1 MIFDPL
7 AIHTFCLK
15 GLSNHNKLGLKK
27 EKIEEL
33 VLDSGRSFT
42 KSQNDGKLL

>member
-7 AIHTFCLK
+7 AIH
-15 GLSNHNKLGLKK
+15 NKLGLKK
-27 EKIEEL
+27 DKLEEL
-33 VLDSGRSFT
+33 VLGSGRSFT

>member
-7 AIHTFCLK
+7 AIH
-15 GLSNHNKLGLKK
+15 NKLGLKDK
-27 EKIEEL
+27 LEEL
-33 VLDSGRSFT
+33 VLGSGRRFT